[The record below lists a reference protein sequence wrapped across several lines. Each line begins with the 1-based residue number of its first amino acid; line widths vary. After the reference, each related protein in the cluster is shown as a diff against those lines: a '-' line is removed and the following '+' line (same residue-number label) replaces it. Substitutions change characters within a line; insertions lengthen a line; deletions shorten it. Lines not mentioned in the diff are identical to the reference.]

1 MTDLQDLELVE
12 PEKVHLPLWKEDD
25 LSERDEFVGY
35 PISLKRMLLYCLA
48 TWFIFGMGPVFIFV
62 WFYKHFRSFI
72 KSGSQGSVATV
83 LVSWLSFLTF
93 FKLCSIYQERAENRN
108 ERFGV
113 KLYDAPVLFFCASIL
128 APFAVQ
134 RFSHLIGA
142 NFVYT
147 MFLSPIISLLPL
159 LYFQHRVNTFNKRL
173 LPDKQF
179 APPITKAQ
187 WIFITLGLLWSLVL
201 ATTLFFS

>member
-1 MTDLQDLELVE
+1 
-12 PEKVHLPLWKEDD
+12 
-25 LSERDEFVGY
+25 
-35 PISLKRMLLYCLA
+35 
-48 TWFIFGMGPVFIFV
+48 
-62 WFYKHFRSFI
+62 
-72 KSGSQGSVATV
+72 
-83 LVSWLSFLTF
+83 
-93 FKLCSIYQERAENRN
+93 
-108 ERFGV
+108 V

-134 RFSHLIGA
+134 LFSHLIGA